1 VSEVP
6 RVGGDVNVGTNVVV
20 RVGDGEERRPGW
32 REIWDAGG
40 GGELRPRIGWFEAER
55 AKLLAFLR

>member
-1 VSEVP
+1 MSEVP

-32 REIWDAGG
+32 REMWDAGDG
-40 GGELRPRIGWFEAER
+40 AELRPRIGWFEAER
-55 AKLLAFLR
+55 TKLLAFLR